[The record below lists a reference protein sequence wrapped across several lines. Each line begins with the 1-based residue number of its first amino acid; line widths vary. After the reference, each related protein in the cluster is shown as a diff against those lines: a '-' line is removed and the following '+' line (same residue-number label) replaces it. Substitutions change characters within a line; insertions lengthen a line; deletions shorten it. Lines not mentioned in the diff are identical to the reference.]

1 MKTKQII
8 AAIKASTTNKS
19 GVPLTTL
26 AFLNGKHILT
36 STLDVFLEM
45 PFMCNHSV
53 SVDAKM
59 LCTIWDTIGNHI
71 PPSSASDTSVEFIN
85 GTRKLKTANLGEEKL
100 IYNKFNEESK
110 LVGIIDIED
119 LEHIKSAAK
128 YVGNDELRRS
138 LMNVCLRD
146 NRIAATDTHRL
157 YFSQPKDTLPN
168 KELVLL
174 SKTTVSLLTIFDPQ
188 RWDIYINSDGAATLV
203 SENGIRIH
211 DRALLIDNRFPN
223 YIDIIPEE
231 SKKIFTITANVKEI
245 KDIIKVGSKFA
256 NQNARRVILDCT
268 DQAVTA
274 LFNDEDL
281 GNEYKDV
288 IQSASF
294 KSKVKENE
302 GLEIGFNYAYLSEC
316 LSDCGD
322 SVTMELCGPTRAAI
336 LNGKLLLMPVMI
348 TN

>member
-19 GVPLTTL
+19 GVPITSL
-26 AFLNGKHILT
+26 AFLNGRQILT

-45 PFMCNHSV
+45 PFRCDHDV

-71 PPSSASDTSVEFIN
+71 PPSSASDTTVEFIS
-85 GTRKLKTANLGEEKL
+85 GTRKLKTSNLGEDKL
-100 IYNKFNEESK
+100 IYNKFNEESR
-110 LVGIIDIED
+110 LVGILDSED
-119 LEHIKSAAK
+119 LEHIKSAVK
-128 YVGNDELRRS
+128 YTGNDILRQS

-146 NRIAATDTHRL
+146 KRIAATDTHRL
-157 YFSQPKDTLPN
+157 YFTKPKDTLPD
-168 KELVLL
+168 KDLVLL
-174 SKTTVSLLTIFDPQ
+174 SKTTVSLLSIFDPQ
-188 RWDIYINSDGAATLV
+188 RWDIYINNDGAATLV
-203 SENGIRIH
+203 SESGIKIH
-211 DRALLIDNRFPN
+211 DRALLIENRFPN
-223 YIDIIPEE
+223 YIDVIPDE
-231 SKKIFTITANVKEI
+231 SKRIFTLAANVKEI

-256 NQNARRVILDCT
+256 SQATRRVILDCT
-268 DQAVTA
+268 DQSVTA
-274 LFNDEDL
+274 LFDDEDC
-281 GNEYKDV
+281 GNEYEDV
-288 IQSASF
+288 IKSASF

-302 GLEIGFNYAYLSEC
+302 DLKIGFNYNFLSEC

-322 SVTMELCGPTRAAI
+322 SVTIELCGPDRAAV